1 MDTLNINDI
10 PQIGSNGFWQQT
22 LNTIQTQKEQKKTIT
37 FGNEPNEVTGSS
49 FFGKIVMGIVCWG
62 LIAGLLFGIAWLMGG
77 ILGNEN
83 DTASGILGV
92 VLAWVVFIT
101 GMLWNMGC
109 ALMFNIF
116 FSKKYYNLSKMLG
129 LIFTSSLII
138 FIIFVPIYF
147 LFEGGANVKYCV
159 AGVQII
165 FSFFITLSLMDFLSH
180 PNYAASSLMGNLVG
194 FMLSCTVY
202 FAVAMGALKN
212 DATGTLILL
221 ISPSLIGYTVTLF
234 GSSVWDMIYYKLFE
248 RGNNPFYLPSLSELR
263 REEQE
268 EIKKQEKLNEE
279 INVELN

>member
-1 MDTLNINDI
+1 
-10 PQIGSNGFWQQT
+10 
-22 LNTIQTQKEQKKTIT
+22 
-37 FGNEPNEVTGSS
+37 
-49 FFGKIVMGIVCWG
+49 
-62 LIAGLLFGIAWLMGG
+62 
-77 ILGNEN
+77 
-83 DTASGILGV
+83 
-92 VLAWVVFIT
+92 
-101 GMLWNMGC
+101 
-109 ALMFNIF
+109 
-116 FSKKYYNLSKMLG
+116 
-129 LIFTSSLII
+129 
-138 FIIFVPIYF
+138 
-147 LFEGGANVKYCV
+147 
-159 AGVQII
+159 
-165 FSFFITLSLMDFLSH
+165 MDFLSH